1 MPKVQGGNMVRA
13 LQDTASGRAIFTPSY
28 NRTKDKEPHLPES
41 PPGREDRHWPRT
53 VTPGAERTEDGQVG
67 LCCGLHAHL
76 PEFSVGNLIPKF
88 RCRCVWR

>member
-28 NRTKDKEPHLPES
+28 NTKDKQPHQPES

-53 VTPGAERTEDGQVG
+53 VTPGAERTGDGLVR
-67 LCCGLHAHL
+67 
-76 PEFSVGNLIPKF
+76 PSVVCMCTSQNS
-88 RCRCVWR
+88 VSET